1 MNILENTLNSIKS
14 VSEEEGKKAKLF
26 WGSLAHPPGS
36 LGALEEMTVRL
47 AKIKGFDNL
56 KIDKKITAVF
66 CADNG
71 VYAEKITSQPQITTF
86 LLAEIMHTGK
96 TGLGT
101 ISKWAGSGIRV
112 YDVGMIKTSARK
124 DVINKKIKFGT
135 ENIAQGPAMSREDC
149 IRIIETGIEAAFEI
163 ADEGF
168 DIAGIG
174 ELGIC
179 NTTTTAAVLSGLCG
193 VEPELTVG
201 RGASTT
207 EAMYDLKIKSV
218 KKAIEINTPK
228 KGDSIDCISKVGGF
242 DIAAMCGCYIGLAAR
257 GIPAV
262 IDGYISSLAALCA
275 VNLNP
280 RVRDYLFASHKS
292 EERGAKICTSE
303 LGIEPVLN
311 MKMRLGEG
319 SGCPLLFKML
329 EGAVFTMQNMGKF
342 TETMIDGA
350 DLVDIRKNTNP

>member
-1 MNILENTLNSIKS
+1 MKTLENALNSIKP

-26 WGSLAHPPGS
+26 WDSLAHPPGS

-112 YDVGMIKTSARK
+112 YDVGMIKTSERK
-124 DVINKKIKFGT
+124 DVINKKIKLGT

-149 IRIIETGIEAAFEI
+149 IRMIETGIEAAFEI

-207 EAMYDLKIKSV
+207 EAMYELKIKTV
-218 KKAIEINTPK
+218 KKAIEINAPK

-242 DIAAMCGCYIGLAAR
+242 DIAAMCGCYIGLAA
-257 GIPAV
+257 
-262 IDGYISSLAALCA
+262 LCA

-280 RVRDYLFASHKS
+280 LVRDYLFASHKS
-292 EERGAKICTSE
+292 EERGATICTAE